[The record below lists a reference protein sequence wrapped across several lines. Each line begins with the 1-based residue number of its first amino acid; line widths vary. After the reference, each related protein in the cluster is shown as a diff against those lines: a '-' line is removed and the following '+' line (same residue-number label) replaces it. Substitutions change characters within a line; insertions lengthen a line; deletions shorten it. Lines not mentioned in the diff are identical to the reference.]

1 MIEDKVCR
9 IFAIES
15 EQLYQG
21 SRQQAV
27 ANSRGLFY
35 YWAVREMGYTAT
47 HLAEKLNRTVAGV
60 VYAIRRGEK
69 MAKQRGFK
77 LME

>member
-1 MIEDKVCR
+1 
-9 IFAIES
+9 
-15 EQLYQG
+15 
-21 SRQQAV
+21 
-27 ANSRGLFY
+27 
-35 YWAVREMGYTAT
+35 MGYTAT
-47 HLAEKLNRTVAGV
+47 HLTEKLNRTVAGV